1 MAESKDDPFP
11 AGSCPSP
18 QESRLQPWETLRT
31 SLDLFRPPWLTVYR
45 DEVRLPSGRVLED
58 FYRVVLPD
66 FASVAAVTP
75 AGELVMVRGYK
86 HGLGR
91 VSLCAPAGFL
101 EPGESPL
108 AGAQRELLEETGYQ
122 AADWQCLG
130 SFLTDGNRHCGTGH
144 FFLARQAVRV
154 AESHSGDEAEELEVQ
169 LLRPGQFHQAIREGA
184 VALLPTAT
192 TIALALATGLLQD
205 ADGGPLPGEGG

>member
-1 MAESKDDPFP
+1 LA
-11 AGSCPSP
+11 
-18 QESRLQPWETLRT
+18 
-31 SLDLFRPPWLTVYR
+31 VYR
-45 DEVRLPSGRVLED
+45 DEVRLPSGRVLDD

-75 AGELVMVRGYK
+75 AGELVLVRGYK

-108 AGAQRELLEETGYQ
+108 AGARRELLEETGYQ
-122 AADWQCLG
+122 AADWRCLG
-130 SFLTDGNRHCGTGH
+130 SFLTDGNRQCGTGH

-154 AESHSGDEAEELEVQ
+154 AEGPARDDQEELEVR
-169 LLRPGQFHQAIREGA
+169 LFHPGQFFQAVHEGA

-192 TIALALATGLLQD
+192 TIALALASGLLPD
-205 ADGGPLPGEGG
+205 AAAGSPPG

>member
-1 MAESKDDPFP
+1 VL
-11 AGSCPSP
+11 SC
-18 QESRLQPWETLRT
+18 
-31 SLDLFRPPWLTVYR
+31 PPWLAVYR
-45 DEVRLPSGRVLED
+45 DEVRLPAGPVLDD

-75 AGELVMVRGYK
+75 AGELVLVHCYK

-91 VSLCAPAGFL
+91 VSLCAPAGIL

-108 AGAQRELLEETGYQ
+108 QAARRELLEETGYQ

-154 AESHSGDEAEELEVQ
+154 AEVNSGDEAEEVEVR
-169 LLRPGQFHQAIREGA
+169 LLKPGQFFQAVGEGA

-192 TIALALATGLLQD
+192 TIALALATGLLAD
-205 ADGGPLPGEGG
+205 AAGGPPPG